1 MREGL
6 RAHNAASAQL
16 IPAGTP
22 ERSLHLHR
30 HPLRVRSS
38 NPGQAGARRR
48 PRGRE
53 RSSLSREVKAAGR
66 TAGSSPGGR
75 GFVRGRGF
83 LALRGSARP
92 TAAAG
97 VPGLTCAPPS
107 SWDSPG
113 GWWEGDRPALG
124 QDAHC
129 HSLISSFLTFTVT
142 SVPGLR
148 LGGRSPCP
156 LERLGGRAIMRFS
169 LGSFFFPC
177 LLPQASPSPTPLQ
190 CPSPQHPF
198 HWPHRLVPSRCA
210 GSLASSPSRGSPTPQ
225 VLPVPTVTHDAVMS
239 VSVLWENRWLPQI
252 REIPGGLFT
261 TGGRQKGGGETTERA
276 RDPGTST
283 GGGVSASK
291 GWRKVGGEVTSEQS
305 KESPGGDLTLRAT
318 TLSPVTQ
325 PVQGRPREMSQV
337 GFPTSRQALLWA
349 KALVRRARKP
359 CVQFTE
365 KGPRQG
371 AEIQT
376 QF

>member
-1 MREGL
+1 MRPVGEGL

-83 LALRGSARP
+83 LALRGSAQP

-190 CPSPQHPF
+190 CPPPTSVPLAASPCAKPL
-198 HWPHRLVPSRCA
+198 RRVP
-210 GSLASSPSRGSPTPQ
+210 GQLSLPWLSDASGASSSHRYSRRCHVGQ
-225 VLPVPTVTHDAVMS
+225 RPV
-239 VSVLWENRWLPQI
+239 
-252 REIPGGLFT
+252 
-261 TGGRQKGGGETTERA
+261 GEQM
-276 RDPGTST
+276 
-283 GGGVSASK
+283 AS
-291 GWRKVGGEVTSEQS
+291 SN
-305 KESPGGDLTLRAT
+305 
-318 TLSPVTQ
+318 
-325 PVQGRPREMSQV
+325 
-337 GFPTSRQALLWA
+337 
-349 KALVRRARKP
+349 
-359 CVQFTE
+359 
-365 KGPRQG
+365 
-371 AEIQT
+371 
-376 QF
+376 

>member
-1 MREGL
+1 MRPVGEGL

-92 TAAAG
+92 TAAAA

-190 CPSPQHPF
+190 CPPP
-198 HWPHRLVPSRCA
+198 
-210 GSLASSPSRGSPTPQ
+210 
-225 VLPVPTVTHDAVMS
+225 
-239 VSVLWENRWLPQI
+239 NI
-252 REIPGGLFT
+252 R
-261 TGGRQKGGGETTERA
+261 
-276 RDPGTST
+276 ST
-283 GGGVSASK
+283 GRIALCQAAAQGPWPALPPVA
-291 GWRKVGGEVTSEQS
+291 
-305 KESPGGDLTLRAT
+305 LRRLRCFQFPPLLT
-318 TLSPVTQ
+318 TLSCRSASC
-325 PVQGRPREMSQV
+325 GRTDGFLKLGKFQEGYLQRAGDRRAEGKPQRERGTRGPAQV
-337 GFPTSRQALLWA
+337 GESLPPRAGGRWEERSPASKAKSHQAE
-349 KALVRRARKP
+349 
-359 CVQFTE
+359 T
-365 KGPRQG
+365 
-371 AEIQT
+371 
-376 QF
+376 